1 MAAPGTSGSFPDQ
14 GFSGRKNLQR
24 KQLFIQV
31 TRVLVICVQDF
42 LPEAD
47 FLSSFT
53 LPKPILVEYSIPSNQ
68 IQAEATFC
76 TPQLCKLSFWPYV
89 IHNYVCAQ
97 KEKNHIILHMPPRPF
112 LSTTPPLYGS
122 FPVDSSG
129 DPLGT
134 TCTLSLLWHMST
146 LRLYPCPVPR
156 DFPPNQI
163 A

>member
-97 KEKNHIILHMPPRPF
+97 KEKKSYNSTHAPKTFPLHYP
-112 LSTTPPLYGS
+112 TPVWV
-122 FPVDSSG
+122 FSS
-129 DPLGT
+129 
-134 TCTLSLLWHMST
+134 
-146 LRLYPCPVPR
+146 
-156 DFPPNQI
+156 
-163 A
+163 